1 MSLLA
6 KIKGRVFELMII
18 KGVSRAEATRLAANE
33 FGAVE
38 AIKDTT
44 GALPTK
50 PEPTIPAESSA
61 KEELFS
67 RIMSIR
73 SRMKEQVTTAARSL
87 IPRVRLREDDEPAA
101 PSKSAGRCR
110 SAAQPR
116 LQRAHDQQ
124 SRLFRD
130 SKNPTPSAPAKVA
143 LVRTLKV

>member
-61 KEELFS
+61 KEEW
-67 RIMSIR
+67 RR
-73 SRMKEQVTTAARSL
+73 RG
-87 IPRVRLREDDEPAA
+87 D
-101 PSKSAGRCR
+101 
-110 SAAQPR
+110 
-116 LQRAHDQQ
+116 
-124 SRLFRD
+124 
-130 SKNPTPSAPAKVA
+130 
-143 LVRTLKV
+143 